1 MTLTQ
6 VSGHHIA
13 ARYHACASMLDV
25 RPVRREGGR
34 RSVRAREA
42 RTMTTEFPPATATK
56 NAIPVR

>member
-1 MTLTQ
+1 
-6 VSGHHIA
+6 
-13 ARYHACASMLDV
+13 MLDV

-42 RTMTTEFPPATATK
+42 RTMTTEFTPATVTK